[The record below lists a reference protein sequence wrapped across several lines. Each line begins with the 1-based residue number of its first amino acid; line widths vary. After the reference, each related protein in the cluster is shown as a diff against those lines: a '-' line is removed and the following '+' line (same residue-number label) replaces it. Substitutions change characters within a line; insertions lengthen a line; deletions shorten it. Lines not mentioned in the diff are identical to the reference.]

1 MTFRVARCRM
11 IFYVVKILNASIL
24 TTNISHLA
32 SNMKDIIIVGGGLAG
47 LINAIQLAEAGLSV
61 LVIEK
66 KSYPFHRVC
75 GEYISNEVVP
85 FLQSIRAY
93 PESLHPVSVRTFQLT
108 SASGRSSTM
117 PLDLGGFGISR
128 YALDHFLYQRAQQAG
143 AEFQLETS
151 VQDVSFQDNRFLV
164 TLPQN
169 ELREAQLVIGAYG
182 KRSRL
187 DKQLRR
193 RFMEQRSPYIGVKYH
208 LITDFPDDRIA
219 LHNFEGGYCGIS
231 RVENGK
237 YNVCYLG
244 SRASLRRH
252 GSIEAMEER
261 VLWKNPY
268 LKNIFR
274 ESEFLLDKPEVINE
288 ISFASKRPVVQHV
301 LMSGDTAGLITPLC
315 GNGMALAIH
324 SAKMLSELI
333 IDYYQSVDFDR
344 EGLERA
350 YTQAWKR
357 KFATRLRVGR
367 NVQRLFGRGWVSEVG
382 VQLVKTFPGVA
393 GQLMRRT
400 HGEVF

>member
-1 MTFRVARCRM
+1 
-11 IFYVVKILNASIL
+11 
-24 TTNISHLA
+24 
-32 SNMKDIIIVGGGLAG
+32 MKDIIIVGGGLAG
-47 LINAIQLAEAGLSV
+47 LINAIQLAEAGFSV
-61 LVIEK
+61 VVVEK

-75 GEYISNEVVP
+75 GEYVSNEVVP

-93 PESLHPVSVRTFQLT
+93 PESLHPISIRTFQLT

-143 AEFQLETS
+143 AVFRLETQ
-151 VQDVSFQDNRFLV
+151 VQSIAYQDDRFTV

-169 ELREAQLVIGAYG
+169 EQLEARLVIGAYG

-187 DKQLRR
+187 DKQLHR
-193 RFMEQRSPYIGVKYH
+193 RFIEQRSPYIGVKYH
-208 LITDFPDDRIA
+208 LLTDFPDDWIA

-231 RVENGK
+231 RVEDGK
-237 YNVCYLG
+237 YNLCYLG
-244 SRASLRRH
+244 SRASLRRY
-252 GSIEAMEER
+252 GNIEAMEKH

-268 LKNIFR
+268 LKKIFQ

-288 ISFASKRPVVQHV
+288 ISFAPKRPVVQHV

-324 SAKMLSELI
+324 SAKLLSELI
-333 IDYYQSVDFDR
+333 ITHYRPLGFDR
-344 EGLERA
+344 EELEQA
-350 YTQAWKR
+350 YRRLWKQ
-357 KFATRLRVGR
+357 KFAARLRVGR
-367 NVQRLFGRGWVSEVG
+367 NVQRLFGRKWVSEVG
-382 VQLVKTFPGVA
+382 VQLIKKFPGVA
-393 GQLMRRT
+393 EQMMRRT

>member
-1 MTFRVARCRM
+1 
-11 IFYVVKILNASIL
+11 
-24 TTNISHLA
+24 
-32 SNMKDIIIVGGGLAG
+32 MKDIIIVGGGLAG
-47 LINAIQLAEAGLSV
+47 LINAIQLAEAGRSV
-61 LVIEK
+61 LVVEK
-66 KSYPFHRVC
+66 KAYPFHRVC

-93 PESLHPVSVRTFQLT
+93 PADLHPVAVRTFQLT
-108 SASGRSSTM
+108 STSGRSSTM

-143 AEFQLETS
+143 ASFRLNTQ
-151 VQDVSFQDNRFLV
+151 VQDVAFQGDRFLV

-169 ELREAQLVIGAYG
+169 ELLEARLVIGAYG

-187 DKQLRR
+187 DKQLHR

-208 LITDFPDDRIA
+208 VITDFPDDRIA

-231 RVENGK
+231 RVEGGK

-252 GSIEAMEER
+252 GSIEALEER

-268 LKNIFR
+268 LRKLFQ

-288 ISFASKRPVVQHV
+288 VSFAPKRPVVQHI

-324 SAKMLSELI
+324 SAKLLSKLI
-333 IDYYQSVDFDR
+333 IDYYQPNGFDR

-350 YTQAWKR
+350 YAQEWNR

-382 VQLVKTFPGVA
+382 VQLVKTFPAVA
-393 GQLMRRT
+393 GQLMSRT

>member
-1 MTFRVARCRM
+1 MYPSSRLILYYLITN
-11 IFYVVKILNASIL
+11 VK
-24 TTNISHLA
+24 
-32 SNMKDIIIVGGGLAG
+32 DVIIVGGGLAG

-66 KSYPFHRVC
+66 KFYPFHRVC

-93 PESLHPVSVRTFQLT
+93 PAALNPVPVRVFQLT

-128 YALDHFLYQRAQQAG
+128 YALDQFLYQRAQQAG
-143 AEFQLETS
+143 AAFRLETS
-151 VQDVSFQDNRFLV
+151 VQDISFRSDRHII
-164 TLPQN
+164 TLPHN
-169 ELREAQLVIGAYG
+169 ERLEAQLVIGAYG

-187 DKQLRR
+187 DKQLHR

-208 LITDFPDDRIA
+208 LRTDFPDDRIA

-231 RVENGK
+231 RVEDGK

-244 SRASLRRH
+244 SRTSLRLH

-268 LKNIFR
+268 LKKVFR

-288 ISFASKRPVVQHV
+288 ISFAPKRPVVQHV

-324 SAKMLSELI
+324 SAKLLSELI
-333 IDYYQSVDFDR
+333 IDYYRPSGLDR
-344 EGLERA
+344 SGLEWA
-350 YTQAWKR
+350 YAQAWNQE
-357 KFATRLRVGR
+357 FATRLRVGR
-367 NVQRLFGRGWVSEVG
+367 TVQRLFGKGWVSEVG

-400 HGEVF
+400 HGKAF